1 MNSDNKKIPALICY
15 VVALACFF
23 LPFMQISCQEMNLE
37 VSGYA
42 MATGTVGD
50 SIAKDLGKKSPM
62 GSLGMPP
69 GGQQD
74 DMQSIELLLA
84 MVALGIGLFIGLNA
98 SSGTI
103 KTAAGLGAVA
113 AILTIVSIPKVKPGM
128 EGMMEVS
135 LRIGFYGILVG
146 SLAGCVLHWM
156 RLKTIDKE
164 TS

>member
-1 MNSDNKKIPALICY
+1 
-15 VVALACFF
+15 
-23 LPFMQISCQEMNLE
+23 
-37 VSGYA
+37 
-42 MATGTVGD
+42 
-50 SIAKDLGKKSPM
+50 
-62 GSLGMPP
+62 
-69 GGQQD
+69 GGQKG

-113 AILTIVSIPKVKPGM
+113 AILTLVSIPKVKPGM
-128 EGMMEVS
+128 EGMIEVS
-135 LRIGFYGILVG
+135 LRVGFYGILVG

-156 RLKTIDKE
+156 RLKAIDKE